1 VTIAWIGPLVSAG
14 VAIAQAL
21 EGARATASAEE
32 QAEIDR
38 ALATIRGTDTRV
50 TARHD
55 ADLAVR
61 LTRGG
66 VAVPVA
72 PAGSVRVRAAHAAP
86 QPAIDVA
93 RLDAIVAVVLREAA
107 MEGLLDPGGGLL
119 AASPPPS
126 PYEPDSEDGA

>member
-1 VTIAWIGPLVSAG
+1 MTIAWIGPLVSAG

-66 VAVPVA
+66 VAVPVRLPSLPDA
-72 PAGSVRVRAAHAAP
+72 VRVRAALASRLPTATP
-86 QPAIDVA
+86 VE
-93 RLDAIVAVVLREAA
+93 LDAIVRDVMAVRPTE
-107 MEGLLDPGGGLL
+107 
-119 AASPPPS
+119 PPPS
-126 PYEPDSEDGA
+126 PYEPEPDDGA